1 MSLSAIMKK
10 LSDAAAG
17 NVTTLRQK
25 IFLMTVPVLILTSV
39 VYMLEAVR
47 TERKIMR
54 EEILKKAEVVTMLAT
69 YSGELPLISENPEL
83 LKREIMSLKSVQ
95 EVSFV
100 VFYDRDMKL
109 LIREGNVLDTSLRYN
124 RDSSLSII
132 EEDDHFDLSAPVFT
146 VRAGKDIDIFE
157 ETSSGKAVREN
168 IGWVRIGFS
177 KDAIKQAER
186 NFIYRG
192 LMIALVLI
200 IISSILVYRLA
211 AAATRPLDLLL
222 KAVKSVRKGTYPEIT
237 ITSGDETGTLSAEF
251 NRMSRTIREREET
264 LVSQAQLSALVG
276 DIGIVLTE
284 SGTLQDI
291 LRRCAEIMLMRL
303 DAVLTRI
310 WTCDRE
316 KNMLELAARAG
327 KYPHEQDPYTLIHI
341 GQFEPGATAMS
352 RRPHYGND
360 IERLHNDDREWARQK
375 GIVSFAC
382 YPLIVEE
389 QLVGMIEIYTDR
401 ILSEHIFN
409 SMNTIADEIAL
420 GIQHKIVEQQI
431 KSSLNE
437 KEVLLR
443 EIHHRVKNNMQVI
456 TSLLSLQSEYIQ
468 EKRYVD
474 MLNDSKNRIKSMAI
488 IHEKLY
494 KSKDMSN
501 IDFRDYVTT
510 LANNLFSFYEAASR
524 NVLLNIRVEDVSL
537 GIDTAIPCG
546 LIINELLSNC
556 LKHAF
561 PEGRKGE
568 IDLTLVPA
576 DIERRSGYDLI
587 VSDNGVGLPEGLDI
601 RNTKSLGLQLVMTL
615 AEHQLQGKL
624 DLDRSGGTSFH
635 LHFNEVN
642 YTKRT

>member
-1 MSLSAIMKK
+1 MKK